1 MGARTAMEIGCDG
14 INIHGAHG
22 YLIDEFLWSS
32 LNRRTDGYGGGI
44 ANRVRFATE
53 VVAACRAATAPDFPI
68 MLRISQWNQQ
78 DYRARLDRTADEPA
92 AFVELLAVAVVN
104 LFAWS
109 TPRFWAAEFEGV
121 ELIPVGWGN
130 GLTGK

>member
-22 YLIDEFLWSS
+22 YLIDEFLWSR

-68 MLRISQWNQQ
+68 MLRISQWKQQ
-78 DYRARLDRTADEPA
+78 DYPARFARTADELA
-92 AFVELLAVAVVN
+92 GFVEPLAGAGRYLVAGASSRVWD
-104 LFAWS
+104 AES
-109 TPRFWAAEFEGV
+109 TGSA
-121 ELIPVGWGN
+121 
-130 GLTGK
+130 